1 MKKDKELIMDIV
13 EYQEL
18 CKRDW
23 KPGCHDTNLYF
34 VIGLAG
40 ETGEVCEEFKKA
52 IRDSR
57 PVNVDNLIKE
67 LGDVMWYLTN
77 ICTIFNLSIEQ
88 VMQANVDKLNE
99 RYHPEVQLTPEATG
113 YRYNGPHIEM
123 YNTRT
128 NKHIKFC
135 CKCDVPEEQLKKLEE
150 VPWK

>member
-1 MKKDKELIMDIV
+1 MKKNKELNMDV
-13 EYQEL
+13 KDYQEY
-18 CKRDW
+18 CKQNW
-23 KPGCHDTNLYF
+23 KPGCTENDLYF
-34 VIGLAG
+34 VMGLAG

-57 PVNVDNLIKE
+57 PVNKENVVKE
-67 LGDVMWYLTN
+67 LGDVLWYLTN
-77 ICTIFNLSIEQ
+77 MCTVLGVTLED
-88 VMQANVDKLNE
+88 VMMANVRKLDD